1 MKNKIDDVRNHLV
14 TVMEALNEEGA
25 DAETMARTIEKAKA
39 MSSVATSYINA
50 VKVELDAIRLADEV
64 GMLPGS
70 VEAPLKCDRNR
81 GTLKG

>member
-25 DAETMARTIEKAKA
+25 DAQTMARTIEKAKA

-64 GMLPGS
+64 GLLPSS
-70 VEAPLKCDRNR
+70 VATPLHCDRNR